1 MQTDKTQKIIIQICM
16 NSLTGEQIIILA
28 NLFVIE
34 ISKGSNK
41 KELITAKNFFQAVV
55 SNLNI
60 IIQDK

>member
-1 MQTDKTQKIIIQICM
+1 M
-16 NSLTGEQIIILA
+16 NNLTSEQIIILA

-34 ISKGSNK
+34 ISKGANK
-41 KELITAKNFFQAVV
+41 KELTTAKNFFQAVV

>member
-1 MQTDKTQKIIIQICM
+1 MQTDKTQKIIIQIGM
-16 NSLTGEQIIILA
+16 NSLTGEQTIILA

-41 KELITAKNFFQAVV
+41 KEKKKKKNFFQAVV